1 MKPKKFEK
9 SLTLKK
15 QTIVD
20 LNEMK
25 NVKAGSDDVPDS
37 SWGGTR
43 IVCCASGC
51 IANSACVCW

>member
-25 NVKAGSDDVPDS
+25 NVKAGSDDETVS
-37 SWGGTR
+37 SWGTK
-43 IVCCASGC
+43 IVCCASRC
-51 IANSACVCW
+51 IVNSDCVCW

>member
-9 SLTLKK
+9 TLTLKK

-25 NVKAGSDDVPDS
+25 NVKAGINDVPDTTR
-37 SWGGTR
+37 GTK

-51 IANSACVCW
+51 VLNSFCICW